1 MSIAKLNY
9 NLNNYHFLQNI
20 SCESQKISQIMCSH
34 KISPLKLSEEILQV
48 SFLKKF
54 LILNYSIIL

>member
-34 KISPLKLSEEILQV
+34 KISPLKLSEEILRV
-48 SFLKKF
+48 IS
-54 LILNYSIIL
+54 